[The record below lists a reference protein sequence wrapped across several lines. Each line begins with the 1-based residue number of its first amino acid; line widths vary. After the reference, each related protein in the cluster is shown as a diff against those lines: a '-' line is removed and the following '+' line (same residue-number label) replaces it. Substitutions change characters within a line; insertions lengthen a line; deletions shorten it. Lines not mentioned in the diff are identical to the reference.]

1 MNREKWD
8 DMDVPDVEEMISI
21 ASPACGVHVPSTA
34 VCVLR
39 PWLSSD
45 APFARAP

>member
-21 ASPACGVHVPSTA
+21 AEERAIELGVT
-34 VCVLR
+34 LEYY
-39 PWLSSD
+39 LD
-45 APFARAP
+45 EFML

>member
-21 ASPACGVHVPSTA
+21 AEERAKERGVT
-34 VCVLR
+34 LDYY
-39 PWLSSD
+39 LYE
-45 APFARAP
+45 FML